1 MLYYTIVLYHA
12 TTGHGE
18 LSTVRAL
25 VNLIVATLML
35 LNAPLATTPGTSFT
49 TTVSGVVA
57 PYLPLPTPYV
67 RPHVAQ
73 LVHTHRQHIIHVAH
87 TYNQP
92 ALSGL
97 TDVEFASILI
107 MILYTEHHGWL
118 EDVVPSVRAL
128 TPLYQDLQ
136 VLSNHH
142 LGTNFSVWPANL
154 RPSVIDE
161 IRAEQ
166 YISVPS
172 TFTVS
177 RNDPSSNNDLAT
189 NPATAIELLAANMAR
204 GVQRAHDAGIQVT
217 TASILAWHNAG
228 IVEPRRIAAN
238 RSVQHYINRALIYH
252 ALAQLDAHD
261 GVACQ
266 QSAPHSSY

>member
-35 LNAPLATTPGTSFT
+35 LNAPHATTPGTSFT
-49 TTVSGVVA
+49 TTISGVVA
-57 PYLPLPTPYV
+57 PYLPLPTPYI
-67 RPHVAQ
+67 RPQVAQ
-73 LVHTHRQHIIHVAH
+73 LVHAQRQHIIQVAH
-87 TYNQP
+87 TYNHP

-97 TDVEFASILI
+97 SHEEFASILI

-118 EDVVPSVRAL
+118 EDVVPTVRTF

-136 VLSNHH
+136 ALSNQHF
-142 LGTNFSVWPANL
+142 GTNFSVWPANL
-154 RPSVIDE
+154 RPSVIEE

-166 YISVPS
+166 RITTALPS
-172 TFTVS
+172 
-177 RNDPSSNNDLAT
+177 NAYDIQSSTSTDLAT
-189 NPATAIELLAANMAR
+189 NPTTAIELLAANMAR
-204 GVQRAHDAGIQVT
+204 GVQRAHNAGIPVT

-228 IVEPRRIAAN
+228 IVEPHSIATN

-252 ALAQLDAHD
+252 ALAQLDAHE

-266 QSAPHSSY
+266 QSVPNAAY